1 MTLAMVNKRV
11 VVETDEVVAVET
23 IEIGDYRAID
33 VALRCGRT
41 IRIEGMSAEQ
51 FFETLRQAGR

>member
-11 VVETDEVVAVET
+11 VIEIDEVVAVET
-23 IEIGDYRAID
+23 VEIDDYRAID
-33 VALRCGRT
+33 VSLRCGRT

-51 FFETLRQAGR
+51 FFETLKAAGR